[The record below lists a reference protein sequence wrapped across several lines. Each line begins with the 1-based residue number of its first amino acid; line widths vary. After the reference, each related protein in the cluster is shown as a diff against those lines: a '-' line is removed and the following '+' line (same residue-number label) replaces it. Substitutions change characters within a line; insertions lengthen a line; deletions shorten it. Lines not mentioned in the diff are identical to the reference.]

1 MNLSKNLTKAEFEAS
16 PTATNLGIAN
26 VMTVAQ
32 TERAKALAENIFQP
46 LRDRRGKSIK
56 LNSGFRSVELNKK
69 IGGSTTSQHC
79 KGEAIDVPLTKD
91 EFLWIKDNLVFDQLI
106 YEFGNDEQPGWVHV
120 SYSLTKNRKQVLRAV
135 KVGGKTKY
143 TPYK

>member
-16 PTATNLGIAN
+16 PTATQLGIVN

-32 TERAKALAENIFQP
+32 TERAKALAENVFQP

-79 KGEAIDVPLTKD
+79 KGEAIDVPLTKE